1 MIFWIA
7 SYPKSGNTWLRAL
20 ISSYYYS
27 NDGVF
32 NQDLLKRIDQFPTKH
47 YFKEFDYNQKV
58 PSDTCKFWIKAQEKI
73 NANIKELKF
82 FKTHNIFG
90 KVANYDF
97 TDRQNSIGCIY
108 VVRDPRNVLTS
119 LKNHYQMKD
128 FEALKWMTNE
138 KQFIYDDRNI
148 EKEGYSSFQFISSW
162 EINYRSWMTQK
173 EVPFKIVRYEDLLKE
188 TYLVSK
194 GIIEFINK
202 TLNVNKMVNRNK
214 LKNSVQSTSFNKL
227 KSLEKKSG
235 FSEAVISK
243 KTNDKIPFF
252 FLGPK
257 NDWKNIL
264 DERTINEINVEF
276 NKEMKELGYL

>member
-1 MIFWIA
+1 
-7 SYPKSGNTWLRAL
+7 
-20 ISSYYYS
+20 
-27 NDGVF
+27 
-32 NQDLLKRIDQFPTKH
+32 
-47 YFKEFDYNQKV
+47 
-58 PSDTCKFWIKAQEKI
+58 
-73 NANIKELKF
+73 
-82 FKTHNIFG
+82 
-90 KVANYDF
+90 
-97 TDRQNSIGCIY
+97 
-108 VVRDPRNVLTS
+108 
-119 LKNHYQMKD
+119 MKD
-128 FEALKWMTNE
+128 FEAIKWMTNE

-202 TLNVNKMVNRNK
+202 TLNVNKKVNRNK

-252 FLGPK
+252 FLGPE
-257 NDWKNIL
+257 NDWKKILTNDLKAKLNNIFEKNL
-264 DERTINEINVEF
+264 
-276 NKEMKELGYL
+276 KELLYN